1 MAKTR
6 TFTDLDAVFASH
18 PTTGDVSVRTDEKA
32 IKFAIKSLILTSNFE
47 RPFHSEIGSPIRAL
61 LFENFGDS
69 FEIVMR
75 EAVANVIANF
85 EPRVSLIDVIVKPS
99 FDNNS
104 VFITV
109 QFKIKNTSQPL
120 DVSVTLERTR

>member
-18 PTTGDVSVRTDEKA
+18 PTTGDVSVRMDEKA
-32 IKFAIKSLILTSNFE
+32 IKFAVKSLILTSNFE

-75 EAVANVIANF
+75 EAVANVITNF